1 MYLFFSPEE
10 EEENKSQPLGKVN
23 TINIIL
29 CFQMISRNYRKTV
42 FWSNS
47 LKPLVWPSTADASGL
62 MIYLGS
68 LELNTCAC
76 VEVSTSSN
84 KI

>member
-1 MYLFFSPEE
+1 
-10 EEENKSQPLGKVN
+10 
-23 TINIIL
+23 
-29 CFQMISRNYRKTV
+29 MISRNYRKTV